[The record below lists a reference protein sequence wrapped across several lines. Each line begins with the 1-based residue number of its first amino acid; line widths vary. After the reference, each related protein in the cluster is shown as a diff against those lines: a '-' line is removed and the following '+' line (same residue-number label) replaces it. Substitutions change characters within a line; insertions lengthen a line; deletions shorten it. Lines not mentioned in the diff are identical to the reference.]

1 MSRKIK
7 FSLSTILSLVLVSLT
22 AISGV
27 MLTSSNSVAD
37 GLNEFEDNITLN
49 IPMTCT
55 LQGTGM
61 NTHTATIANGT
72 YRSEI
77 GSTTLKAICN
87 DSEGFAIYAIGFTD
101 DEYGNNNLVG
111 ENTGEEIE
119 TGADVEGDFGTSN
132 WSMKLSTDQNADYPL
147 DIESGFDDYIEV
159 PPAYELVASRDS
171 GTDVGSS
178 AVGATLTTTY
188 SVYISKSQPADV
200 YNGQVKYT
208 LVHPASADAPLP
220 PTWINLNV
228 EKDVNGQGLG
238 DTIDYAITVTNVGD
252 YDAVDISVKVYI
264 FEEETEEWTAGLLEP
279 GESITF
285 DTTQVIGEDEIAA
298 TLASITVDA
307 RGRNANNVMTTVTT
321 PVFDNPPIIDDP

>member
-7 FSLSTILSLVLVSLT
+7 FSLPTIITLVLVSLT
-22 AISGV
+22 IISGAI
-27 MLTSSNSVAD
+27 LASPNSVATD
-37 GLNEFEDNITLN
+37 PNEIEDNIVLN

-61 NTHTATIANGT
+61 NTHTATITNGT

-77 GSTTLKAICN
+77 GTTTLKAICN
-87 DSEGFAIYAIGFTD
+87 DSEGFAIYAIGFTN
-101 DEYGNNNLVG
+101 DEYGNNYLVG

-147 DIESGFDDYIEV
+147 DIEPGFDDYIEV

-220 PTWINLNV
+220 STWINLNV
-228 EKDVNGQGLG
+228 EKDVNGQGYG

-252 YDAVDISVKVYI
+252 YEAVDISVKAYI
-264 FEEETEEWTAGLLEP
+264 LEEETEEWTIGSLEP
-279 GESITF
+279 GKSITL

-298 TLASITVDA
+298 TLASITVHA
-307 RGRNANNVMTTVTT
+307 HGRNTNDNIITVNT